1 MKELWRGSGNLAL
14 FRKNYHTLVLWTAAH
29 TARHKSNYAHRLLFG
44 CLLPQRKVVQVRI
57 ILAGALV
64 MRIKTMALAVM
75 GTLVVMSTL
84 AVSDASAQ
92 VYDLS
97 GPYQC
102 IRNCAGP
109 GTAFVTQNGW
119 ELNLVNEVGQP
130 SRAWVDWPGHI
141 WAQYWNEGAL
151 YSPDG
156 MTIQFDNGSIWQR
169 IVPQG
174 VVSNRY

>member
-1 MKELWRGSGNLAL
+1 M
-14 FRKNYHTLVLWTAAH
+14 FRKNYDTLVLWTAAY
-29 TARHKSNYAHRLLFG
+29 TARHKSICAHRLFE
-44 CLLPQRKVVQVRI
+44 RKIVLRI
-57 ILAGALV
+57 ILVGALV
-64 MRIKTMALAVM
+64 MKIKMMALAVVS
-75 GTLVVMSTL
+75 TLVVMSTL
-84 AVSDASAQ
+84 AVSSASAQ
-92 VYDLS
+92 VYNLS

-102 IRNCAGP
+102 IRNCMGP
-109 GTAFVTQNGW
+109 GAAFVTQNGW

-156 MTIQFDNGSIWQR
+156 MTIQFDNGSMWQR